1 MLCHQTLTV
10 KLICSK
16 ELIRQAVREE
26 FLRLWSQLSSDVLYI
41 NPASPAWG
49 SLRSFDHPP
58 GIFPY
63 PAQTQHYL
71 NLKMLA
77 IVIGIF
83 VAFGG
88 ILSAN
93 GLGRYD
99 TGTISGILP
108 WTSGHG
114 KLYITASETSLI
126 VSILSAGTI
135 CGALTAAPFGDF
147 LGHCCY
153 CHRLFAA
160 GRFIAG
166 YGVGLVS
173 ALVPLYQ
180 SESAPKWI
188 RGTIVGAYQLAIT
201 IGLLFAACANQ
212 GSHARRTRVPTGSQ
226 SPSSF
231 LWAIVLF
238 HRDVHPSETPRYLI
252 KQGRYDEAAKSMSRL
267 RKLPIDHPVL
277 IEELNEIKANHE
289 YESQVA
295 SGGYM
300 DCIRGSMLKRLL
312 TGMGLQ
318 ALQQLTGIN
327 FIFYYGTNFFKSSG
341 IQNPFLIGLITS
353 LVNVFST
360 LPGLYLVERM
370 GRRNLLLFGAIGMC
384 VCQFIVASVGITNSN
399 LVANKVLIA
408 FVCFYIFFFACSWGP
423 VAWVR
428 AKALSITTATNWVL
442 NFAIGYATPY
452 LVDPGPGNA
461 NLGVKV
467 FFIWGGCCFICML
480 FVYMFIYETKGL
492 SLEEIDE
499 LYETVNWAWNSMH
512 FKPTIT
518 YQQKVHHNEKTK
530 VAHVLSE
537 A

>member
-1 MLCHQTLTV
+1 MLGIH
-10 KLICSK
+10 KPES
-16 ELIRQAVREE
+16 AAG
-26 FLRLWSQLSSDVLYI
+26 SSG
-41 NPASPAWG
+41 P
-49 SLRSFDHPP
+49 
-58 GIFPY
+58 
-63 PAQTQHYL
+63 
-71 NLKMLA
+71 A

-88 ILSAN
+88 ILF
-93 GLGRYD
+93 GYD
-99 TGTISGILP
+99 TGTISGILAMDF
-108 WTSGHG
+108 WVEQFARHKDEHG

-147 LGHCCY
+147 LGRRWGLIASCAVFSLGVVFQTAATATA
-153 CHRLFAA
+153 LFAA

-212 GSHARRTRVPTGSQ
+212 GSHARKDSGSYRIPIAIQ
-226 SPSSF
+226 F
-231 LWAIVLF
+231 LWAIVLSIGMF
-238 HRDVHPSETPRYLI
+238 ILPETPRYLI

-423 VAWVR
+423 VAWVVTGEMFPLKVR

>member
-1 MLCHQTLTV
+1 M
-10 KLICSK
+10 
-16 ELIRQAVREE
+16 
-26 FLRLWSQLSSDVLYI
+26 
-41 NPASPAWG
+41 
-49 SLRSFDHPP
+49 
-58 GIFPY
+58 
-63 PAQTQHYL
+63 
-71 NLKMLA
+71 
-77 IVIGIF
+77 
-83 VAFGG
+83 
-88 ILSAN
+88 
-93 GLGRYD
+93 
-99 TGTISGILP
+99 
-108 WTSGHG
+108 
-114 KLYITASETSLI
+114 
-126 VSILSAGTI
+126 
-135 CGALTAAPFGDF
+135 
-147 LGHCCY
+147 
-153 CHRLFAA
+153 
-160 GRFIAG
+160 
-166 YGVGLVS
+166 
-173 ALVPLYQ
+173 YQ

-201 IGLLFAACANQ
+201 IGLLLAACANQ
-212 GSHARRTRVPTGSQ
+212 GSHARQDSGSYRIPIAIQ
-226 SPSSF
+226 F
-231 LWAIVLF
+231 IWAIILSIGMYIL
-238 HRDVHPSETPRYLI
+238 PETPRYLI

-267 RKLPIDHPVL
+267 RKLPIDHPIL
-277 IEELNEIKANHE
+277 NEELNEIKANHE
-289 YESQVA
+289 YENQVA

-327 FIFYYGTNFFKSSG
+327 FIFYYGTNFFKNSG

-384 VCQFIVASVGITNSN
+384 VCQFIVASVGITEKS
-399 LVANKVLIA
+399 LIANKVLIA

-423 VAWVR
+423 VAWVVTGEMFPLKVR

-452 LVDPGPGNA
+452 LVDPGNGNA

-480 FVYMFIYETKGL
+480 FVYSFIYETKGL

-499 LYETVNWAWNSMH
+499 LYETVSWAWNSMH

-518 YQQKVHHNEKTK
+518 FQQRVHHNEKTK
-530 VAHVLSE
+530 VAHVLTD